1 MSCKVMRA
9 AFCAVFVLAAGSVA
23 QAQEAAQS
31 SAQKSDP
38 VADAWAPQQGNPQPA
53 ADPAAN
59 AQAPQ
64 PSEAQPA
71 PAAAANP
78 ETPQQSET
86 QPATGATGGWSSSVT
101 TETETETEDTQA
113 QQLDANS
120 IESINQVSAYFN
132 DITHLQGRF
141 VQTDANNKQAK
152 GKFYVHRPGRLRFE
166 YAKPSLLRIISD
178 GKYLSIEDHDLKT
191 VDKYPL
197 DSTPFKMLLSDEVN
211 LIRDAHIV
219 GFSKDNGVIMVTVED
234 KTGESPGKLQLFF
247 NAPKPNGKIV
257 LKEWII
263 TDPQGLDTRIQVA
276 NLVTGEEVPAN
287 LFDTS
292 TVEFPDFTD

>member
-1 MSCKVMRA
+1 MSCKVIRA
-9 AFCAVFVLAAGSVA
+9 AFCAVFVLGAGSAAIA
-23 QAQEAAQS
+23 QDAPQS
-31 SAQKSDP
+31 SVQKSDP
-38 VADAWAPQQGNPQPA
+38 AASAWAPQQGESQPA
-53 ADPAAN
+53 ADPAAS

-71 PAAAANP
+71 AGAAANP

-86 QPATGATGGWSSSVT
+86 QPATGAAGGWSSSVT
-101 TETETETEDTQA
+101 TEAETDEARA
-113 QQLDANS
+113 QELDAET
-120 IESINQVSAYFN
+120 IESVNQVSAYFN

-141 VQTDANNKQAK
+141 VQTDANNKQTK

-197 DSTPFKMLLSDEVN
+197 ESTPFRMLLSDEVD
-211 LIRDAHIV
+211 LIRDARIV
-219 GFSKDNGVIMVTVED
+219 GFRADNGVIAVTVED
-234 KTGESPGKLQLFF
+234 KSGESPGKLQLFF
-247 NAPKPNGKIV
+247 DAPKVKGEIV

-276 NLVTGEEVPAN
+276 NLVTGEEVSAD

>member
-9 AFCAVFVLAAGSVA
+9 AFCAVCFLAAGSLA
-23 QAQEAAQS
+23 QAQTKQDKAQPAAN
-31 SAQKSDP
+31 P
-38 VADAWAPQQGNPQPA
+38 TADAWAPQQGQSQPA
-53 ADPAAN
+53 ASPAANPQAPQPGAAQPAPDPAAN

-64 PSEAQPA
+64 QNEAQPA
-71 PAAAANP
+71 AGAA
-78 ETPQQSET
+78 
-86 QPATGATGGWSSSVT
+86 GGWSSSVT
-101 TETETETEDTQA
+101 EESETEDSQA
-113 QQLDANS
+113 QNLDAKS

-132 DITHLQGRF
+132 GITHLQGRF
-141 VQTDANNKQAK
+141 VQTDANNKQTK

-197 DSTPFKMLLSDEVN
+197 NSTPFRMLLSDDVN

-219 GFSKDNGVIMVTVED
+219 GFSKDNGVMMVTVED
-234 KTGESPGKLQLFF
+234 KSGESPGKLQLFF

-263 TDPQGLDTRIQVA
+263 TDPQGLDTRIQLA

>member
-1 MSCKVMRA
+1 MRT
-9 AFCAVFVLAAGSVA
+9 AFCAFILLSAGSA
-23 QAQEAAQS
+23 AIAQEAAQS
-31 SAQKSDP
+31 SVQKSDP
-38 VADAWAPQQGNPQPA
+38 APSAWAPQPAPAQPAPDPA
-53 ADPAAN
+53 AD

-64 PSEAQPA
+64 PGPAQPA
-71 PAAAANP
+71 PAPAADAQAA
-78 ETPQQSET
+78 QQDPA
-86 QPATGATGGWSSSVT
+86 QPAAGAAGGWSSSVT
-101 TETETETEDTQA
+101 AEPETADPGTADAEGQN
-113 QQLDANS
+113 LDAKS

-141 VQTDANNKQAK
+141 VQTDAANKQTK

-197 DSTPFKMLLSDEVN
+197 DSTPFRMLLSEEVN
-211 LIRDAHIV
+211 LIRDARIV
-219 GFSKDNGVIMVTVED
+219 GFSKNNGTIMVTIED
-234 KTGESPGKLQLFF
+234 KSGESPGKLQLFF
-247 NAPKPNGKIV
+247 NAPEASGKIE
-257 LKEWII
+257 LKEWVI
-263 TDPQGLDTRIQVA
+263 TDPQGLDTRIQLA

-292 TVEFPDFTD
+292 TVEFPEFTD

>member
-1 MSCKVMRA
+1 MSCKVMRT
-9 AFCAVFVLAAGSVA
+9 AFCAFCLLSVGPAAI
-23 QAQEAAQS
+23 AQEAAQS
-31 SAQKSDP
+31 SVQKSDP
-38 VADAWAPQQGNPQPA
+38 AASAWAPQPAPAQPAPDPA
-53 ADPAAN
+53 AD

-64 PSEAQPA
+64 PAPAQPA
-71 PAAAANP
+71 PDPAAEAQA
-78 ETPQQSET
+78 PQQDPA
-86 QPATGATGGWSSSVT
+86 QPAAGAAGGWSSSVT
-101 TETETETEDTQA
+101 EEPATDDSQA
-113 QQLDANS
+113 QNLDAKS

-141 VQTDANNKQAK
+141 VQTDANNKQTK

-197 DSTPFKMLLSDEVN
+197 DSTPFRMLLSDDVN

-219 GFSKDNGVIMVTVED
+219 GFSKNNGTIMVTVED
-234 KTGESPGKLQLFF
+234 KSGESPGKLQLSF
-247 NAPKPNGKIV
+247 NAPEASGKIE

-263 TDPQGLDTRIQVA
+263 TDPQGLDTRIQLA

-292 TVEFPDFTD
+292 TVEFPEFTD

>member
-9 AFCAVFVLAAGSVA
+9 AFCAVFVLGAGSA
-23 QAQEAAQS
+23 AISQEAPQS
-31 SAQKSDP
+31 GVQKSDP
-38 VADAWAPQQGNPQPA
+38 AASAWAPQPGAAQPA
-53 ADPAAN
+53 PDPAAN

-64 PSEAQPA
+64 PGAAQPA
-71 PAAAANP
+71 PNPAANAQA
-78 ETPQQSET
+78 PQQNEA
-86 QPATGATGGWSSSVT
+86 QPSTGAAGGWSSSVT
-101 TETETETEDTQA
+101 EESETEDSQA
-113 QQLDANS
+113 QNLDAKS

-141 VQTDANNKQAK
+141 VQTDANNKQTK

-197 DSTPFKMLLSDEVN
+197 NSTPFRMLLSDDVN

-234 KTGESPGKLQLFF
+234 KSGESPGKLQLFF
-247 NAPKPNGKIV
+247 NAPKPNGKIE

-263 TDPQGLDTRIQVA
+263 TDAQGLDTRIQLA

-292 TVEFPDFTD
+292 TVEFPEFTD